1 MKGTFMKGT
10 FEKNSNANSKRTLKR
25 VLRMLAFAM
34 VIVLTLN
41 CYSDGLRSRAA
52 GTGDGN
58 ALLNQ
63 VVLKNSSTNAVISS
77 GDKIT
82 ADDSIVVEYH
92 LKDLYPIGTNKN
104 IEQGTTYS
112 FKVPKELKVLTQTG
126 WTVYAGNVTLAHCT
140 YDSASHTIQVTFD
153 DGCFDANGFAIDGV
167 HGTFI
172 GFTASL
178 NSSELGSGDNQSLKF
193 KIESGEYTFSFN
205 YGEDAGITKS
215 GSYDDASK
223 LITWT
228 ITIDEGSKTYD
239 KVLLQDTFSSN
250 QVFVTNS
257 LKEKVDDGAFTA
269 CNSVNV
275 SGNTISYE
283 YTPGN
288 TTRTFTYQ
296 TKFTEA
302 ALNPG
307 YVPNNTIELTATN
320 NASIVDP
327 DENNKK
333 IAETGEVTLRANVT
347 VETQYPTTVILDKV
361 GKWHVREDNGL
372 LWHVAVN
379 PAKENYGND
388 VYLIE
393 TIGGSPSQVQTGD
406 IKQKLGDNPIRNVK
420 VNNVDATAEQLAK
433 ITIAPAGT
441 GFASNEY
448 KISFGD
454 LLNGNTVEFDFFTV
468 MSEDEI
474 EFYQGN
480 NNTEALG
487 RTGRNT
493 VTMYQT
499 TTQLKSVDAIVRA
512 YPKVLDKSFE
522 DYDYSTR
529 ELEWKIDVNYD
540 FMKLE
545 DVVLEDTIMAGAFA
559 DKVIV
564 KTYKNGDVT
573 HVAET
578 TQLST
583 TPNQAGMFYSYN
595 EQSKM
600 LTINIG
606 DIPRNTKYDVMV
618 YTVLD
623 EDDEINDNG
632 TIKTLAN
639 YNGTIEVGN
648 KVTMKKTGSSPV
660 TVEATGTIDNKILE
674 KSGKVTGAGV
684 ASYEIKLNQPQTGWP
699 QQSEVIDIMSP
710 GMALDVASIKLYEA
724 SVAADGTMTATNEV
738 DKSLYERKHSILE
751 DGNADGEQ
759 AGSTKLVV
767 ILPENAGNK
776 AYILKYDAVLEEDT
790 TYDKFT
796 NKVKLQGVTSQE
808 TNTDTEISEQELR
821 GYGGATLITYSK
833 VKLIKQNESQEA
845 LKGAEFVLLL
855 NGEEVARQTTDAN
868 GEIIFSYLT
877 PGETYTIKEVKAPE
891 GYVID
896 ENSTWEFVAK
906 DKGDRYYLQ
915 NPHVFINKLEEKTPD
930 DDDNKTTED
939 ETTESGT
946 PGNEGVEDEDRT
958 SEDESTETGTP
969 GDGEDDDDKTS
980 EDKSTET
987 GTPGDDDDDK
997 TSEDNTTEPGT
1008 SGGDENDKTSE
1019 EESTETPGD
1028 EDDEDDKTS
1037 DDASTSTEA
1046 SKDNESSK
1054 SDSDSKT
1061 DNKQNNKD
1069 NVPKTGDAN
1078 IYKIMLVALLS
1089 IACMAIVACKRK
1101 KAL

>member
-1 MKGTFMKGT
+1 MKGTFIKGT
-10 FEKNSNANSKRTLKR
+10 YERDLKSNSKRTLKR

-34 VIVLTLN
+34 VIVLALN

-52 GTGDGN
+52 GPVDGS

-140 YDSASHTIQVTFD
+140 YDFASHTIQVTFD

-172 GFTASL
+172 GFTACL

-205 YGEDAGITKS
+205 YGEDANMTKS
-215 GSYDDASK
+215 GSYDDTSK

-239 KVLLQDTFSSN
+239 KVLLQDTFSTN
-250 QVFVTNS
+250 QEFVMNS

-307 YVPNNTIELTATN
+307 YVPGNTIELTATN

-333 IAETGEVTLRANVT
+333 IAETGEVPLTANVT

-393 TIGGSPSQVQTGD
+393 TIGGSQVQAGD

-433 ITIAPAGT
+433 ITIAPAGS
-441 GFASNEY
+441 GFTANEY

-487 RTGRNT
+487 RIGRNT

-512 YPKVLDKSFE
+512 YPKVLDKKFIG
-522 DYDYSTR
+522 YDYSTR

-545 DVVLEDTIMAGAFA
+545 DVVLEDTIMAGTFA

-595 EQSKM
+595 EQSKL

-767 ILPENAGNK
+767 VLPENAGNK

-808 TNTDTEISEQELR
+808 TNTATEISEQELR

-845 LKGAEFVLLL
+845 LKGAEFVLILD
-855 NGEEVARQTTDAN
+855 GEEVARQTTDAN
-868 GEIIFSYLT
+868 GEIIFSYLI

-891 GYVID
+891 GYEID
-896 ENSTWEFVAK
+896 ENSAWDFVAK
-906 DKGDRYYLQ
+906 DKGDRYYLE

-930 DDDNKTTED
+930 DDNNKTTED
-939 ETTESGT
+939 ETTESGN
-946 PGNEGVEDEDRT
+946 PGNEGVEDEDKT
-958 SEDESTETGTP
+958 SEEESTETGTP
-969 GDGEDDDDKTS
+969 GDGEDDDDNTS
-980 EDKSTET
+980 EDKSA
-987 GTPGDDDDDK
+987 
-997 TSEDNTTEPGT
+997 
-1008 SGGDENDKTSE
+1008 
-1019 EESTETPGD
+1019 STET
-1028 EDDEDDKTS
+1028 
-1037 DDASTSTEA
+1037 
-1046 SKDNESSK
+1046 SKDNEDSNSKTDENSK
-1054 SDSDSKT
+1054 SDKTDSKT
-1061 DNKQNNKD
+1061 DNEKNNKD
-1069 NVPKTGDAN
+1069 NVPKTGDTN
-1078 IYKIMLVALLS
+1078 IYMIMLAALLS
-1089 IACMAIVACKRK
+1089 VACMAIASCKRK
-1101 KAL
+1101 Y